1 MALDKQSAGL
11 DITGAYINN
20 LISEQSWYKENSN
33 TIAVIGGFI
42 ATAIA
47 YFGSLPI
54 ADDPK
59 IQAAIFVIGFI
70 LTIFGVKMTP
80 NGFSKSQVKKIA
92 NARADYLAEQPLVVP
107 EDEDEGNVDQELAAY
122 IQARE

>member
-33 TIAVIGGFI
+33 TIAVIGGFV

-54 ADDPK
+54 AADPK
-59 IQAAIFVIGFI
+59 VQAVIFVVGFL
-70 LTIFGVKMTP
+70 LTIFGVKKTP

-92 NARADYLAEQPLVVP
+92 NAQADYLSSQPLVVH
-107 EDEDEGNVDQELAAY
+107 DEGDVDQELAAY